1 MTEAI
6 RVGFIIGQLHR
17 GGTERQLYELATR
30 LTGGPCSPYV
40 YCFSQVLEP
49 YGPMLTAA
57 GVPLRFIPRRR
68 RMELRR
74 VRALARLFRQDHLDL
89 VHSLSFHANLYAYLA
104 LRGRPGRLIASNR
117 YYVPGGAGPVSW
129 INGLALRRSA
139 RVVVNSET
147 GKAFTAE
154 HFRVPPE
161 RIKVIPNGVDAAR
174 FTPPLFPAAIR
185 PELGIPP
192 GAPLVGLI
200 GRITAQKRV
209 DIFLEAA
216 RRVSEKLPGARF
228 LIVGKGELME
238 AMRRKTSQLGLDDL
252 AIFTGG
258 RDDVPDLLAA
268 LDLLVLC
275 SDDEGLP
282 NVILEA
288 MAARKPVVATDVGAC
303 RELVAEGVTG
313 HLVARRDSEALA
325 AAILRVLLLPDRGR
339 AIGEAGHRR
348 AVGEFGVDAM
358 AAKFRDLFQEVHAQA
373 ARRSPG

>member
-1 MTEAI
+1 
-6 RVGFIIGQLHR
+6 
-17 GGTERQLYELATR
+17 
-30 LTGGPCSPYV
+30 
-40 YCFSQVLEP
+40 
-49 YGPMLTAA
+49 
-57 GVPLRFIPRRR
+57 
-68 RMELRR
+68 
-74 VRALARLFRQDHLDL
+74 
-89 VHSLSFHANLYAYLA
+89 
-104 LRGRPGRLIASNR
+104 
-117 YYVPGGAGPVSW
+117 VSW

-154 HFRVPPE
+154 HFRVPTE
-161 RIKVIPNGVDAAR
+161 RITVIPNGVDAAR
-174 FTPPLFPAAIR
+174 FTRPPSPAAIR

-200 GRITAQKRV
+200 GRIAAQKRV

-238 AMRRKTSQLGLDDL
+238 TMRRKTSQLGLGDL

-325 AAILRVLLLPDRGR
+325 AAVLQVLLLSDRGR
-339 AIGEAGHRR
+339 AMGEAGHRR

-358 AAKFRDLFQEVHAQA
+358 AAKFRDLFQEVHAKA

>member
-6 RVGFIIGQLHR
+6 RVGFVIGQLHH
-17 GGTERQLYELATR
+17 GGTERQLYELVTR
-30 LTGGPCSPYV
+30 LSGGPCSPYV

-68 RMELRR
+68 RMEPRR
-74 VRALARLFRQDHLDL
+74 VRALARLFRQDRLDL
-89 VHSLSFHANLYAYLA
+89 VHSLSLHANLYAYLA
-104 LRGRPGRLIASNR
+104 LLGRSGRLIASNR
-117 YYVPGGAGPVSW
+117 YYVPAGAGPVSW
-129 INGLALRRSA
+129 INGLPLRRSV

-154 HFRVPPE
+154 HFGVPPDK
-161 RIKVIPNGVDAAR
+161 ITVIPNGVDAAR
-174 FTPPLFPAAIR
+174 FTLPPSPAPIR

-192 GAPLVGLI
+192 DAPLVGLL

-209 DIFLEAA
+209 DVFLEAA
-216 RRVSEKLPGARF
+216 RRVSETLRGARF

-238 AMRRKTSQLGLDDL
+238 AMRRKASELDLGERV
-252 AIFTGG
+252 IFTGG

-303 RELVAEGVTG
+303 HELVAEGSTG
-313 HLVARRDSEALA
+313 HLVARRDSGALA
-325 AAILRVLLLPDRGR
+325 AAIIQVLLLPDRGR
-339 AIGEAGHRR
+339 AMGEAGHRR
-348 AVGEFGVDAM
+348 AVEHFGVDVM
-358 AAKFRDLFQEVHAQA
+358 AARFRDLFQEIHAQA
-373 ARRSPG
+373 AGRSRG